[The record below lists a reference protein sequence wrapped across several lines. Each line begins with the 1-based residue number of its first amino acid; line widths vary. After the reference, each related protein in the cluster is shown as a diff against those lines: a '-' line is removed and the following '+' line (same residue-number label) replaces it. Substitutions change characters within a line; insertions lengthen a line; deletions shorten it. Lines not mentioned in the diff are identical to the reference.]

1 MTRLLCL
8 LWLCLTP
15 VFLAPVF
22 LTATLTLTLAPHPAA
37 AQDVQLTEEDREIW
51 ERLATRAEEA
61 VANARASTPA
71 FESLRADL
79 VRWREFF
86 LDAQQA
92 NARSITTVERQINA
106 LGPVPEDG
114 VESETVAI
122 EREALN
128 AQLAELQAPVR
139 AAQVSYSRADGLVRA
154 IDMIIRDRQAEELL
168 AFGPSPLNPANWLP
182 AVKVLTLSA
191 EHLRGEFAIAW
202 SSEIQKEKT
211 KDALPL
217 IVLLTLA
224 GVVLVV
230 RGRRWS
236 RRMTT
241 RVLGDDPGAG
251 RWIAGFI
258 LSMGSLVVPLL
269 GIHFMVRAFYAT
281 GLVGLRT
288 DQALQLVLPA
298 AFVWLFARWLAMRIF
313 PAREA
318 RSLPLNLNESQRKAG
333 RWFGSCLGLV
343 AGLHFFLESF
353 SSTGGWPEA
362 SIVTLLFP
370 LLLVAA
376 LMLLRIT
383 QLLKAHCANEASGDE
398 EETYRTR
405 LTRVLVMGLAV
416 LSVTSPLLAVVGYFK
431 LAEFALFPAL
441 MSLQLLAALV
451 ILQRVVVE
459 VYVLITGNRDGAGE
473 SLVPILIGFTMVVL
487 CLPILALI
495 WGARLTE
502 LTEVWSQLVKG
513 FDIGG
518 LRLSPTVFLTFAI
531 VFVIG
536 YTATRLLQGALRNT
550 VLPKTRIDP
559 GGQVAIVSGLGYVGI
574 FLAAVVAITSAGIDL
589 SSIAI
594 VAGALSVGIGFGLQN
609 IVSNFVS
616 GIILLIERPISIGD
630 WIEVG
635 GVHGTVRNIS
645 VRSTVIETFDR
656 SDVIVPNSD
665 FVSGRVTNYTHG
677 NTVGRVIVPVGVAYG
692 SDTRRVEKILTEIA
706 RDHPMV
712 LLSPPPFIVFQGFG
726 ADSMDFEIRAIL
738 RDVNYVLS
746 ARSDMNHEI
755 ARRFAEDGIEVPFAQ
770 RDIWIRNPEAIVPA
784 PQGAKP
790 AVSGADAA
798 SEQAHMT
805 DEDLDVTGMDGDAAG
820 DGDGR

>member
-1 MTRLLCL
+1 MIRALFYV
-8 LWLCLTP
+8 WLCFAPLALTS
-15 VFLAPVF
+15 VYVAAPQ
-22 LTATLTLTLAPHPAA
+22 PAF
-37 AQDVQLTEEDREIW
+37 AQESIQFTDEDREIW

-79 VRWREFF
+79 VRWRGFF
-86 LDAQQA
+86 LDAQEA
-92 NARSITTVERQINA
+92 NSRSIATVERQIDA

-114 VESETVAI
+114 AESESVAL
-122 EREALN
+122 ERETLGQ
-128 AQLAELQAPVR
+128 QLADLQAPVR
-139 AAQVSYSRADGLVRA
+139 AAQVAYSRADGLISA
-154 IDMIIRDRQAEELL
+154 IDAIIRDRQAEELL
-168 AFGPSPLNPANWLP
+168 EFGPSPLNPANWLP
-182 AVKVLTLSA
+182 ALKVLTLSG

-202 SSEIQKEKT
+202 SSEIQKQKT
-211 KDALPL
+211 KESLPL
-217 IVLLTLA
+217 ILFLA
-224 GVVLVV
+224 AAGFVLVI

-236 RRMTT
+236 RIMSA
-241 RVLGDDPGAG
+241 RVLGEEPGAG

-258 LSMGSLVVPLL
+258 LSMGSLALPLL
-269 GIHFMVRAFYAT
+269 GIHLLVRALYAT

-298 AFVWLFARWLAMRIF
+298 AFIWLFARWLAMRIF
-313 PAREA
+313 PAKEA
-318 RSLPLNLNESQRKAG
+318 RSLPLNLTESQRQAG
-333 RWFGSCLGLV
+333 RWFGSTLGLV
-343 AGLHFFLESF
+343 VGIHFLLQRF
-353 SSTGGWPEA
+353 SSAGGWPEPA
-362 SIVTLLFP
+362 TVTLLFP
-370 LLLVAA
+370 LLLIAA
-376 LMLLRIT
+376 LMLLRIA
-383 QLLKAHCANEASGDE
+383 QLLRAHCLNEAAKDE

-405 LTRVLVMGLAV
+405 LTRILVLGLLV
-416 LSVTSPLLAVVGYFK
+416 LSVASPILAAIGYFK
-431 LAEFALFPAL
+431 LSQFALFPAL

-459 VYVLITGNRDGAGE
+459 VYVLITGNREGAGE
-473 SLVPILIGFTMVVL
+473 SLIPILIGFTMVL
-487 CLPILALI
+487 LSMPILALI
-495 WGARLTE
+495 WGARVTE
-502 LTEVWSQLVKG
+502 LTEVWSRLING

-518 LRLSPTVFLTFAI
+518 LRLSPTVFFTFAI

-635 GVHGTVRNIS
+635 GVHGTVRKIS

-692 SDTRRVEKILTEIA
+692 NDTRKVEKILMEVA

-712 LLSPPPFIVFQGFG
+712 LLSTPPFIAFQGFG
-726 ADSMDFEIRAIL
+726 ADSLDFEIRAIL

-755 ARRFAEDGIEVPFAQ
+755 ARRFEEEGIEIPFAQ
-770 RDIWIRNPEAIVPA
+770 RDIWIRNPEALTSPGGDGPA
-784 PQGAKP
+784 APSETPKN
-790 AVSGADAA
+790 
-798 SEQAHMT
+798 EQAHLT
-805 DEDLDVTGMDGDAAG
+805 EGDFDAPDGDGDG